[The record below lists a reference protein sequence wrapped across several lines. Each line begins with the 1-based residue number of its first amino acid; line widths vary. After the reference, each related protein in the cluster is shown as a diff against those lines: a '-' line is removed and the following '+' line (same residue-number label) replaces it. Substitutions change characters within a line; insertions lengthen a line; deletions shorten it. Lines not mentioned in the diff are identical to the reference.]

1 MLFCH
6 MSILF
11 YSSINMSEIK
21 EPQATEAPTA
31 TSGGFGP
38 PPEQIAKAAEA
49 AKAAKSFQD
58 AADAL
63 KKQASLATDP
73 VERENLW
80 RAAYVKEK
88 EAHGES
94 RKARIMASGWG
105 QGAGAGIGLSGAV
118 GMGLGN
124 LVGTLLSGVVAIP
137 GSLIGAGVGA
147 LHGPWYS
154 LQDMVKG
161 KGNQTEAGN
170 GGKDA
175 EGKPSN
181 ETAPEEDP
189 RQEVEAHRAI
199 VEAARRLEEEE
210 EAEKPSKE
218 DVKTNA
224 SGDTAA

>member
-1 MLFCH
+1 
-6 MSILF
+6 
-11 YSSINMSEIK
+11 MSETK
-21 EPQATEAPTA
+21 EPQATEAPA
-31 TSGGFGP
+31 AVSGGFGP
-38 PPEQIAKAAEA
+38 PPEQIVKAAEA
-49 AKAAKSFQD
+49 AKAAKGFQD

-154 LQDMVKG
+154 LQDMVSG
-161 KGNQTEAGN
+161 KGDKTEAGD
-170 GGKDA
+170 GGKAA
-175 EGKPSN
+175 EGKPGN
-181 ETAPEEDP
+181 ETEADS
-189 RQEVEAHRAI
+189 RQEEEAHRAI

-210 EAEKPSKE
+210 EAEKPRKE
-218 DVKTNA
+218 DVKTHA